1 MNNYVSLF
9 VATLEHLEVIT
20 ESEAKKLAKELVSS
34 TLPDSYEAAS
44 LMVKKVINDL
54 EIKKLSHKFAKAKQ
68 VDSANA

>member
-44 LMVKKVINDL
+44 LMVKKVISDL
-54 EIKKLSHKFAKAKQ
+54 EIKKLSQRFTKTKTAE
-68 VDSANA
+68 